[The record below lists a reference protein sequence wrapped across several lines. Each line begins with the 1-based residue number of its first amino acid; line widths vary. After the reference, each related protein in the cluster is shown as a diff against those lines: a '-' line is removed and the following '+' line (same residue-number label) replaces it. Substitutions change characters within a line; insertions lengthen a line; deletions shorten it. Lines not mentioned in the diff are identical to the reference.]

1 MSCLTRAPAGANAGF
16 SLLELLI
23 AVVVLV
29 AIAAIAIPIYRGYVT
44 TAEDGALLSQMR
56 AMSIF
61 QEDTRLRTGSYGSGV
76 FDAAAGVNTLT
87 AAIGWQAAANDDVA
101 YSVVANA
108 GVSWTV
114 AARKPSGRSLCRVFP
129 ANAPCP

>member
-1 MSCLTRAPAGANAGF
+1 MPAPPRSAPAAAGF
-16 SLLELLI
+16 SLLEVLV
-23 AVVVLV
+23 AVVVIV
-29 AIAAIAIPIYRGYVT
+29 AIAAIGIPIYRGYVT
-44 TAEDGALLSQMR
+44 TAEDGVLLAQMR
-56 AMSIF
+56 AMSVF
-61 QEDTRLRTGSYGSGV
+61 QEDTRLRTGSYGSGD

-87 AAIGWQAAANDDVA
+87 AAIGWQAAANDDAV

-114 AARKPSGRSLCRVFP
+114 AAAKPNGRSLCRVFP